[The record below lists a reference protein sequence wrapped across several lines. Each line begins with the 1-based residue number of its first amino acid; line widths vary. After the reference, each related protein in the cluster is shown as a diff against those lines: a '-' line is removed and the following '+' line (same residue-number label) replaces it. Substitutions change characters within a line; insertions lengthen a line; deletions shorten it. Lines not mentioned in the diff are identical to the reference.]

1 MEELITTEQWE
12 YIKEFLPAKKVMGR
26 PRVDDKKL
34 LNGIMYVLKTG
45 CRWNDMPKEY
55 GNGKTANRRF
65 RELEKTKF
73 FEKLNKALLKDNH
86 KMVKLKK
93 NINR

>member
-1 MEELITTEQWE
+1 MEQWE
-12 YIKEFLPAKKVMGR
+12 YIKEFLPEKKATGC

-34 LNGIMYVLKTG
+34 LNGIIYILKTG
-45 CRWNDMPKEY
+45 CRWEDMPKEY
-55 GNGKTANRRF
+55 GNGKTANRKF
-65 RELEKTKF
+65 RELEKIEF
-73 FEKLNKALLKDNH
+73 FKKLLKDNH